1 MAAIQERVAVI
12 LTLLILRIRR
22 LQANRGDAVQAY
34 ELASDA
40 LAAPM
45 MAAPAMAQ
53 QNAAAIEYGK
63 ELQECSVVGS
73 FE

>member
-1 MAAIQERVAVI
+1 
-12 LTLLILRIRR
+12 L
-22 LQANRGDAVQAY
+22 QAY

-63 ELQECSVVGS
+63 ELRECSVVGS